1 MRFDWVTVTEVL
13 YILGVTAVCF
23 RIIYDT
29 RSSAKTLAYL
39 LLTIFLP
46 VIGAII
52 YFSVGLNYRKR
63 RLYDKKIIKDTQ
75 LQLQIQDRISVAF
88 EQRLQN
94 ASPEL
99 RQFERLAQLS
109 LTNSWSP
116 LTGGNRVKLLINGE
130 EKFKEVIDALKHA
143 QYHIHLEYYIF
154 EDGNIGQEIK
164 NILIE
169 KARQGVEVRFIYDDF
184 GSRSIRHDLVEE
196 LKEAGVQAYP
206 FYRILFLALANR
218 LNYRNHRKI
227 IIIDGHTAFTGGIN
241 VSDRYI
247 NSPSEPDKLYWR
259 DTHLRIDGPGTY
271 YLQYLFIGDWNFC
284 SDIYLEP
291 NRKYFDLNPE
301 GDNDV
306 TVQVVGSGPDS
317 EQSTILLSLLSA
329 ISQAQSQICI
339 TTPYFIP
346 GDSLIDALTMAVLS
360 GVEVT
365 LLVPERSDS
374 LFVDYAAKSY
384 YDDLLDA
391 GVKIYQYQKGF
402 IHAKTMVVDSRL
414 CIVGTA
420 NMDYR
425 SFDLNFEVNTIVY
438 DKTIAQ
444 QLKDVFTNDLKDA
457 VLINT
462 AEWDKRPWYK
472 HLPERLAR
480 LLSPL
485 L

>member
-1 MRFDWVTVTEVL
+1 MHPNWITLTEIL
-13 YILGVTAVCF
+13 YILGVTAVCI

-29 RSSAKTLAYL
+29 RSSSKTLAYL
-39 LLTIFLP
+39 LLTIVLP
-46 VIGAII
+46 IVGAII

-63 RLYDKKIIKDTQ
+63 KLYDKKIVKDAQ
-75 LQLQIQDRISVAF
+75 LQLEIQDRITLAF
-88 EQRLQN
+88 EKRLQN

-99 RQFERLAQLS
+99 KQFERLAQLS
-109 LTNSWSP
+109 LTHSWSP
-116 LTGGNRVKLLINGE
+116 LTGGNKVKLLINGE
-130 EKFKEVIDALKHA
+130 EKFKEVLHALKQAKH
-143 QYHIHLEYYIF
+143 HIHIEYYIY
-154 EDGNIGQEIK
+154 EDGDIGEQIK
-164 NILIE
+164 EVLIE
-169 KARQGVEVRFIYDDF
+169 KAREGVEVRFIYDDF
-184 GSRSIRHDLVEE
+184 GSRSIRSSLVDEI
-196 LKEAGVQAYP
+196 KQAGVEAYP

-227 IIIDGHTAFTGGIN
+227 IVIDGHTAFTGGIN

-247 NSPSEPDKLYWR
+247 NPPEHTDKLYWR
-259 DTHLRIDGPGTY
+259 DTHLRIDGPGSY
-271 YLQYLFIGDWNFC
+271 FLQYLFIGDWNFC
-284 SDIYLEP
+284 SGKYLEP
-291 NRKYFDLNPE
+291 NPGYFNLNAE

-317 EQSTILLSLLSA
+317 EFSTILLSLLSA
-329 ISQAQSQICI
+329 ISQAKSKICI

-365 LLVPERSDS
+365 LLVPQRSDS

-391 GVKIYQYQKGF
+391 GVKIYQYTKGF
-402 IHAKTMVVDSRL
+402 IHAKTMVVDGKL

-425 SFDLNFEVNTIVY
+425 SFDLNFEVNTIIY
-438 DKTIAQ
+438 DETTAR
-444 QLKDVFTNDLKDA
+444 QLEDVFKADLKNSVQIDA
-457 VLINT
+457 AVW
-462 AEWDKRPWYK
+462 EQRPWYK

>member
-1 MRFDWVTVTEVL
+1 MHPSWITLTEIL
-13 YILGVTAVCF
+13 YILGVTAVCV

-29 RSSAKTLAYL
+29 RSSSKTLAYL
-39 LLTIFLP
+39 LLTIVLP
-46 VIGAII
+46 IVGAII

-63 RLYDKKIIKDTQ
+63 KLYDKKIVKDAQ
-75 LQLQIQDRISVAF
+75 LQLEIQDRITLAF
-88 EQRLQN
+88 EKRLQN

-99 RQFERLAQLS
+99 KQFERLAQLS
-109 LTNSWSP
+109 LTHSWSP
-116 LTGGNRVKLLINGE
+116 LTGGNKVKLLINGE
-130 EKFKEVIDALKHA
+130 EKFKDVLHALKQAKH
-143 QYHIHLEYYIF
+143 HIHIEYYIF
-154 EDGNIGQEIK
+154 EDGNIGEQIK
-164 NILIE
+164 EVLIE

-184 GSRSIRHDLVEE
+184 GSRSIRSSLVDE
-196 LKEAGVQAYP
+196 LKQAGVEAYP

-227 IIIDGHTAFTGGIN
+227 IVIDGHTAFTGGIN

-247 NSPSEPDKLYWR
+247 NPPGNTDKLYWR
-259 DTHLRIDGPGTY
+259 DTHLRIDGPGSY
-271 YLQYLFIGDWNFC
+271 FLQYLFIGDWNFC
-284 SDIYLEP
+284 SDKYLEP
-291 NRKYFDLNPE
+291 NPGYFNLNAE
-301 GDNDV
+301 AGNDV

-317 EQSTILLSLLSA
+317 EFSTILLSLLSA
-329 ISQAQSQICI
+329 ISQAKSKICI

-365 LLVPERSDS
+365 LLVPHRSDS

-391 GVKIYQYQKGF
+391 GVKIYQYTKGF
-402 IHAKTMVVDSRL
+402 IHAKTMVVDGKL

-425 SFDLNFEVNTIVY
+425 SFDLNFEVNTIIY
-438 DKTIAQ
+438 DETTAR
-444 QLKDVFTNDLKDA
+444 QLEDVFKADLKNSVQIDA
-457 VLINT
+457 AVW
-462 AEWDKRPWYK
+462 EQRPWYK